1 MSVSLKLYAALRSIN
16 ASEEAAM
23 HVVTTMDNF
32 LKAHHAKQPDAE
44 SKFQAVLSEIRLM
57 RTDLSAMPAALPQRD

>member
-23 HVVTTMDNF
+23 HVVETMDNF

-44 SKFQAVLSEIRLM
+44 SKFQAVLSEIRLLHACL
-57 RTDLSAMPAALPQRD
+57 RTQTVALPQRD